1 MLGQFPQSLKED
13 RRWVCF
19 DAQKHPID
27 PATGQNAKPN
37 DPATLGTLEAAQAA
51 ASRYGLR
58 GVGVLLGQG
67 LCGID
72 IDHCRDPSTGS
83 LSEMAAQ
90 IIDQMQTYTE
100 ASPSG
105 TGVHLLFWGK
115 KPDGPCRKSS
125 IGLEMYDGGR
135 YFTVTGNA
143 LNRCPIEERTA
154 ACAAIHAQY
163 LAKPEPPRVPAPAA
177 VWKTVDR
184 PDEEL
189 IQTACAAKDGE
200 RFAALYAGDWQAYY
214 NSHSEADLSFANL
227 LAFWFGADLQRMDR
241 VFRSSGLMRPKW
253 DQRRGAKTYGRATLE
268 RAVQD
273 CQEVYC
279 PAPQP
284 DRAAFADQDEAL
296 QALNAKYN
304 APPDTAP
311 APGAKTYSLDD
322 TGNARRFRD
331 QYADRVRYNPTDK
344 CWLVWDGIRWQ
355 RDDLASIK
363 RLADEMLDQMERA
376 CFGMRAL
383 WGTEL
388 VGIVRTSAS
397 GNIVQLF
404 GRKVY
409 VLGADNKK
417 HIARIQGAAFEY
429 AYGDEIT
436 TWDEG
441 VFQMLKSRLSCPHS
455 HFDGTCNPESPQHWF
470 KKFLDSDAD
479 IYCQAYTIDDNPTLP
494 PAFVASLKQ
503 EYAGTVYYNRFI
515 LGQWCAANG
524 IIYQPFAD
532 SIVAGDGRF
541 LWPAKQTCT
550 PWRIHIGVDFG
561 GNGSRHAFVATGILP
576 LYAGVVGLASQRVD
590 PRGQDAD
597 YLAAQLI
604 AFCTAVFAR
613 YGEIHY
619 IFCDSAEQTL
629 INHIRARL
637 RACPL
642 FWLADR
648 VNNSAKITIIDRIR
662 LTSILMGG
670 GRFWYMPEAV
680 SLRDALAAAL
690 WSQKH
695 PGTDER
701 LDDGTTDIGTLD
713 AFEYTIER
721 DYKRFTSR

>member
-1 MLGQFPQSLKED
+1 MPLTEHQQEFLRNCSHRWNIKTGATRSGKTYLDCAVTIPQRLCAARGEGLCVMLG
-13 RRWVCF
+13 
-19 DAQKHPID
+19 
-27 PATGQNAKPN
+27 N
-37 DPATLGTLEAAQAA
+37 TLGTLE
-51 ASRYGLR
+51 RN
-58 GVGVLLGQG
+58 VL
-67 LCGID
+67 
-72 IDHCRDPSTGS
+72 
-83 LSEMAAQ
+83 
-90 IIDQMQTYTE
+90 
-100 ASPSG
+100 
-105 TGVHLLFWGK
+105 
-115 KPDGPCRKSS
+115 
-125 IGLEMYDGGR
+125 
-135 YFTVTGNA
+135 
-143 LNRCPIEERTA
+143 
-154 ACAAIHAQY
+154 
-163 LAKPEPPRVPAPAA
+163 EP
-177 VWKTVDR
+177 
-184 PDEEL
+184 
-189 IQTACAAKDGE
+189 
-200 RFAALYAGDWQAYY
+200 
-214 NSHSEADLSFANL
+214 
-227 LAFWFGADLQRMDR
+227 
-241 VFRSSGLMRPKW
+241 
-253 DQRRGAKTYGRATLE
+253 
-268 RAVQD
+268 
-273 CQEVYC
+273 
-279 PAPQP
+279 
-284 DRAAFADQDEAL
+284 
-296 QALNAKYN
+296 
-304 APPDTAP
+304 
-311 APGAKTYSLDD
+311 
-322 TGNARRFRD
+322 
-331 QYADRVRYNPTDK
+331 
-344 CWLVWDGIRWQ
+344 
-355 RDDLASIK
+355 
-363 RLADEMLDQMERA
+363 
-376 CFGMRAL
+376 MRAL

-479 IYCQAYTIDDNPTLP
+479 IYCQAYTIDDNPTLPPAFVASLKQEYAGTVYYNRFILGQWCAANGIIYQPFADSIVAGDGRFLWPAKQTCTPWRIHIGVDFGGNGSRHAFVATGILP